1 MILII
6 QTGGTIDKDYPRLT
20 KGWAFEI
27 TDSAAERIL
36 ERVHPSFQYEVEYL
50 LKKDSQDI
58 TDEDRKLIAEACIRS
73 KHKRILITHGT
84 DSMIETAAYLAKEIN
99 DKTIVLT
106 GATKPERFKDSD
118 AEFNVGTAI
127 GASESLPNGVYIA
140 MHGRVL
146 PYDKTIR
153 ETSTGKFVEKT

>member
-6 QTGGTIDKDYPRLT
+6 QTGGTIDKDYPKLT

-36 ERVHPSFQYEVEYL
+36 RRVHPSFQYEVKGV

-58 TDEDRKLIAEACIRS
+58 TDEDRDLIAEACIKS
-73 KHKRILITHGT
+73 QYHKILVTHGT
-84 DSMIETAAYLAKEIN
+84 DTMIKTASYLAKRVH
-99 DKTIVLT
+99 DKIIVLT
-106 GATKPERFKDSD
+106 GAAKPERFKDSD

-127 GASESLPNGVYIA
+127 GAMESLSSGVYIA

-146 PYDKTIR
+146 PYEKTMR
-153 ETSTGKFVEKT
+153 ENSTGKFIEKT